1 MSRRSE
7 DSALSFGATAEMSF
21 AGAAGGTSGGT
32 GTFRQRE
39 VLIPL
44 ITAQSPAEFR
54 TLLGEIRKAVG
65 YISFGQIAAKTNM
78 ARSTAFGLTDTKRPG
93 MPTRELVILFV
104 TACGL
109 SQQQVREITELWHFL
124 ATTPERAV
132 EAPSAEE
139 DVSVPAEVSTDSV
152 EVITWNSRQI
162 PTVNALEGVV
172 ARTLRSDAATRR
184 AVRLLWPLALVVSV
198 LIGAVTVIALFV
210 PGAAPALGAF
220 FLVASFG
227 ALFFVLMVARM
238 RLDKRVSQGRSPA
251 AGTSRPPDA

>member
-7 DSALSFGATAEMSF
+7 GSALSFAATSEMSI
-21 AGAAGGTSGGT
+21 GGAGGSTGT
-32 GTFRQRE
+32 GAFGQRDPR
-39 VLIPL
+39 IPP

-54 TLLGEIRKAVG
+54 VLLGEIRKAAG
-65 YISFGQIAAKTNM
+65 GMSFGQIAAKTNM

-109 SQQQVREITELWHFL
+109 SQQHVREITELWHFL
-124 ATTPERAV
+124 AATPEKAV
-132 EAPSAEE
+132 EEPLAEQN
-139 DVSVPAEVSTDSV
+139 VSVPAEVSTDSV

-162 PTVNALEGVV
+162 PTVNAAEGVV

-184 AVRLLWPLALVVSV
+184 AVRLLWPLAFVVSV

-220 FLVASFG
+220 FLVASFV
-227 ALFFVLMVARM
+227 ALFFVLAVARM
-238 RLDKRVSQGRSPA
+238 RLDKRVGQGRSPA
-251 AGTSRPPDA
+251 DGSSRPPGV